1 MITDREWEIIRVCL
15 KNAPT
20 PYDVGKYRLEVEEL
34 QKKIGMGGDT
44 ILIHPAKTI
53 KSTLHA

>member
-20 PYDVGKYRLEVEEL
+20 PYDVGKYRREVEEL
-34 QKKIGMGGDT
+34 QKKIGMAGDT
-44 ILIHPAKTI
+44 NINLTSEYPP
-53 KSTLHA
+53 L